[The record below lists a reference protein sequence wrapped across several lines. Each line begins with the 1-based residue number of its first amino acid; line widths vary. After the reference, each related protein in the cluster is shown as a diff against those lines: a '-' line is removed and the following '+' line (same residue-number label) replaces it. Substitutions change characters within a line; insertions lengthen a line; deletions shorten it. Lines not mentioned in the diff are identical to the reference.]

1 MKKEKIIRNI
11 EKNTLQGF
19 NASIFVFSFR
29 EIFTILYYAYLFKI
43 IIDFHCLTMKDRRQ
57 LYKGYLMKD

>member
-29 EIFTILYYAYLFKI
+29 EIFTILYYVYLFKI
-43 IIDFHCLTMKDRRQ
+43 IIDFHYLTMKDRRQ
-57 LYKGYLMKD
+57 LYKEYLMKD

>member
-1 MKKEKIIRNI
+1 MKRKKIIRDI

-29 EIFTILYYAYLFKI
+29 EIFMILYCMYLFKI
-43 IIDFHCLTMKDRRQ
+43 IIEFHYLTTKGRCQ
-57 LYKGYLMKD
+57 LYKEYLMKD